1 MVTLKAA
8 TTSIWRVR
16 IAVAREIRDG
26 EKRVALVPDII
37 NKLTRL
43 GFDVVI
49 ESGAGVFSQA
59 TDADY
64 VSAGATISNGEVLN
78 AGDDLLSVQPL
89 TPAQM
94 PNLK

>member
-1 MVTLKAA
+1 MF
-8 TTSIWRVR
+8 
-16 IAVAREIRDG
+16 IAVPREIREG

-49 ESGAGVFSQA
+49 ESGAGVSAQA
-59 TDADY
+59 NDTDY
-64 VSAGATISNGEVLN
+64 VSAGAKISQGEVLST
-78 AGDDLLSVQPL
+78 ADVVLSVQPL

-94 PNLK
+94 SKLKNGAVTISFL